1 MSEIQS
7 TQKTSKKRVKRSEIV
22 AQKLMDAIVSGQF
35 ETGSRLPS
43 ESVMAKEFDVSRATL
58 REAFKKLEQMGAIQA
73 KQGSG
78 TYVLYQ
84 HKPEGERPA
93 AGTGAEVANTE
104 EWVGSIVNSLFTFS
118 TTGFQVTQYVD
129 ARRAV
134 ELAAAELAVVCA
146 DNENY
151 MNLSAIMQ
159 KADEPDNTLEDCIN
173 CDCMF
178 HRELVRASKNDF
190 LLQFWAILEPCLREQ
205 LSRIMDKK
213 SFVRS
218 RQLHHSIFEALL
230 RRDKK
235 EMIARMEEHFST
247 ILGRFFLKATQ
258 YSKDSQENFG
268 KESLAP
274 EK

>member
-1 MSEIQS
+1 MNEFQPVK
-7 TQKTSKKRVKRSEIV
+7 KTTKKRVKRSETV

-58 REAFKKLEQMGAIQA
+58 REAFKKLEQMGAIRA

-78 TYVLYQ
+78 TYVLY
-84 HKPEGERPA
+84 KPEEDQPTAEA
-93 AGTGAEVANTE
+93 AGDAGVSDPE
-104 EWVGSIVNSLFTFS
+104 EWVGNIVNSLFTFS
-118 TTGFQVTQYVD
+118 ATGFQVTQYVD

-190 LLQFWAILEPCLREQ
+190 LMQFWAILEPCLREQ
-205 LSRIMDKK
+205 LSRIMDKN

-218 RQLHHSIFEALL
+218 RQMHHMIFEALL

-235 EMIARMEEHFST
+235 ELVARMEEHFST

-258 YSKDSQENFG
+258 YSKDSQENQG
-268 KESLAP
+268 RESSAP